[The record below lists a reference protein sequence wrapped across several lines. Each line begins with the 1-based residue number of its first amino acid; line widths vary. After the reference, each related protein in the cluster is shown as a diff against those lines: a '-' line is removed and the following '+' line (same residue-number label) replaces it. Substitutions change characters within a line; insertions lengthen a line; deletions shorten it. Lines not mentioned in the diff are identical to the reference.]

1 MKKHHRITMETYKKT
16 FVDSVNLYKRSDI
29 ELNFIDKILSIIDIN
44 WVIFEIWSYIWEDSI
59 YIYNKWYN
67 IIATDNFDE
76 SINFM
81 RNKFYEKFDIEIKKF
96 DLNYDIDNL
105 YEIVKLYWIKTIIAK
120 QVFQHFN
127 EKELLNIISSIYQ
140 NLEAWSVLAF
150 TLEHRP
156 LTDNY
161 KTTFYWT
168 EIWMKRFAFHH
179 NRRKLNQIISKQWRK
194 ILYEEFAEFAHND
207 YQQLVIL
214 KKI

>member
-81 RNKFYEKFDIEIKKF
+81 RNKFYEK
-96 DLNYDIDNL
+96 
-105 YEIVKLYWIKTIIAK
+105 
-120 QVFQHFN
+120 
-127 EKELLNIISSIYQ
+127 
-140 NLEAWSVLAF
+140 
-150 TLEHRP
+150 
-156 LTDNY
+156 
-161 KTTFYWT
+161 
-168 EIWMKRFAFHH
+168 
-179 NRRKLNQIISKQWRK
+179 
-194 ILYEEFAEFAHND
+194 
-207 YQQLVIL
+207 
-214 KKI
+214 